1 MLELYQVQKSYG
13 GQKILDIPDLQLS
26 AGIYWLQGA
35 NGSGKTTLL
44 RLLAGLLPFKGDV
57 RVNNH
62 SLRQTPVAYRR
73 TISWADA
80 EPLYPGFLS
89 GDDLISFYR
98 KVQQPP
104 PGQVDELIGHF
115 GIKSWLS
122 SRAETW
128 SSGMTKKLSLV
139 LAFIGQPSLILLDE
153 PLITLDQDS
162 TECLIELIADY
173 QCLYNTSYFFS
184 SHQAIPDV
192 LRQKTQFLE
201 LKEHSIQMV
210 NQEIWTL

>member
-1 MLELYQVQKSYG
+1 MLELYQIQKSYG
-13 GQKILDIPDLQLS
+13 GETILDIPDLQFS

-57 RVNNH
+57 RVRNY
-62 SLRQTPVAYRR
+62 SLRKTPVAYRR
-73 TISWADA
+73 CISWADA

-89 GDDLISFYR
+89 GDDLITFY
-98 KVQQPP
+98 KKIQQPP
-104 PGQVDELIGHF
+104 PRQVDKLIGHF

-128 SSGMTKKLSLV
+128 SSGMTKKLSLL

-153 PLITLDQDS
+153 PLITLDKES
-162 TECLIELIADY
+162 TDRMIELITDY
-173 QCLYNTSYFFS
+173 QRLYNTSFVFS
-184 SHQAIPDV
+184 SHQAVPEE
-192 LRQKTQFLE
+192 LQGKTRFLQ
-201 LKEHSIQMV
+201 LKERSIHM
-210 NQEIWTL
+210 I

>member
-13 GQKILDIPDLQLS
+13 GEKILDIADLQLP

-44 RLLAGLLPFKGDV
+44 RLLAGLLPFRGDV
-57 RVNNH
+57 RVHNH
-62 SLRQTPVAYRR
+62 SLRKAPVAYRR

-89 GDDLISFYR
+89 GDDLITFYR
-98 KVQQPP
+98 KIQQPP
-104 PGQVDELIGHF
+104 PGQVDKLIGHF

-128 SSGMTKKLSLV
+128 SSGMTKKLSIT

-162 TECLIELIADY
+162 TERLIELIVEY
-173 QCLYNTSYFFS
+173 QHLYNTSFFFS
-184 SHQAIPDV
+184 SHQTIPEE
-192 LRQKTQFLE
+192 LRHKTRILE
-201 LKEHSIQMV
+201 LKEHSIHV
-210 NQEIWTL
+210 IDHNL

>member
-13 GQKILDIPDLQLS
+13 GEKILDIPDLQLS

-44 RLLAGLLPFKGDV
+44 RLLAGLLPFRGDV
-57 RVNNH
+57 RVHKH
-62 SLRQTPVAYRR
+62 SLRETPVAYRR
-73 TISWADA
+73 SISWADA

-89 GDDLISFYR
+89 GDDLITFYR
-98 KVQQPP
+98 KIQQPP

-128 SSGMTKKLSLV
+128 SSGMTKKLSLL

-153 PLITLDQDS
+153 PLITLDLDS
-162 TECLIELIADY
+162 TGHLIELIVDY
-173 QCLYNTSYFFS
+173 QRLYDTSFFFS
-184 SHQAIPDV
+184 SHQAIPDE
-192 LRQKTQFLE
+192 LRQKTRFLE
-201 LKEHSIQMV
+201 LKEYAIQMV
-210 NQEIWTL
+210 N

>member
-1 MLELYQVQKSYG
+1 MLELHQVKKGYG
-13 GQKILDIPDLQLS
+13 GEKILDIADLQLP
-26 AGIYWLQGA
+26 AGIFWLQGA

-44 RLLAGLLPFKGDV
+44 RLLAGLLPFRGDV
-57 RVNNH
+57 RVQSH
-62 SLRQTPVAYRR
+62 SLRKTPVAYRR
-73 TISWADA
+73 AISWADA

-89 GDDLISFYR
+89 GDDLITFYR
-98 KVQQPP
+98 KIQQPQ
-104 PGQVDELIGHF
+104 PGQVDKLIGHF

-139 LAFIGQPSLILLDE
+139 LAFIGRPSLILLDE

-162 TECLIELIADY
+162 TGRLTELIVDY
-173 QCLYNTSYFFS
+173 QRLYETSFLFS
-184 SHQAIPDV
+184 SHQAIPDE
-192 LRQKTQFLE
+192 LGQKTRFLE

-210 NQEIWTL
+210 NHEL

>member
-1 MLELYQVQKSYG
+1 MLELSRVQKSYG
-13 GQKILDIPDLQLS
+13 GEKILDIPNLQFS

-44 RLLAGLLPFKGDV
+44 RLLAGLLPFRGDV
-57 RVNNH
+57 RVRSF
-62 SLRQTPVAYRR
+62 SLHKTPVAYRR
-73 TISWADA
+73 SISWADA

-89 GDDLISFYR
+89 GDDLVTFYR
-98 KVQQPP
+98 KIQQPP
-104 PGQVDELIGHF
+104 PGQVDKLISHF

-139 LAFIGQPSLILLDE
+139 LAFIGQPSLVLLDE

-162 TECLIELIADY
+162 TGRLIDLILDY
-173 QCLYNTSYFFS
+173 QRLYDTSFIFS
-184 SHQAIPDV
+184 SHQVIPHE

-201 LKEHSIQMV
+201 LKEHSIHMV
-210 NQEIWTL
+210 NQ

>member
-1 MLELYQVQKSYG
+1 MLELCQVQKSYG
-13 GQKILDIPDLQLS
+13 GEKILDIPDLQLS

-44 RLLAGLLPFKGDV
+44 RLLAGLLPFRGDV
-57 RVNNH
+57 RVHNH

-98 KVQQPP
+98 KIQQPP
-104 PGQVDELIGHF
+104 PGQVDALIGHF

-139 LAFIGQPSLILLDE
+139 LAFIGKPALILLDE
-153 PLITLDQDS
+153 PLITLDHDS
-162 TECLIELIADY
+162 TGCLMELIVDY
-173 QCLYNTSYFFS
+173 QRLYDTSFFFS
-184 SHQAIPDV
+184 SHQVIPDE
-192 LRQKTQFLE
+192 LRQKTRFLE

-210 NQEIWTL
+210 N

>member
-13 GQKILDIPDLQLS
+13 GEKILDIPKLQFS

-44 RLLAGLLPFKGDV
+44 RLLAGLLPFRGDV
-57 RVNNH
+57 RVHSH
-62 SLRQTPVAYRR
+62 SLRETPVAYRR

-89 GDDLISFYR
+89 GDDLVTFYR
-98 KVQQPP
+98 KIQQPA
-104 PGQVDELIGHF
+104 PGQVDKLIGHF

-162 TECLIELIADY
+162 TGRLIELIIDY
-173 QCLYNTSYFFS
+173 QRLYDTSFIFS
-184 SHQAIPDV
+184 SHQAIPDE

-201 LKEHSIQMV
+201 LKERSIQVV
-210 NQEIWTL
+210 N

>member
-1 MLELYQVQKSYG
+1 MLELNQVQKSYS
-13 GQKILDIPDLQLS
+13 GQKILDIPHLQLS
-26 AGIYWLQGA
+26 TGIYWLQGA
-35 NGSGKTTLL
+35 NGSGKTTML

-57 RVNNH
+57 RVNDH

-98 KVQQPP
+98 EVQQPP
-104 PGQVDELIGHF
+104 PGQIDELLDHF
-115 GIKSWLS
+115 GIKSLLS

-139 LAFIGQPSLILLDE
+139 LAFIGQPALILLDE

-162 TECLIELIADY
+162 NLRLIALIADY
-173 QCLYNTSYFFS
+173 QRLYNTSFFFS
-184 SHQAIPDV
+184 SHQAIPDA

-210 NQEIWTL
+210 EHALCTL